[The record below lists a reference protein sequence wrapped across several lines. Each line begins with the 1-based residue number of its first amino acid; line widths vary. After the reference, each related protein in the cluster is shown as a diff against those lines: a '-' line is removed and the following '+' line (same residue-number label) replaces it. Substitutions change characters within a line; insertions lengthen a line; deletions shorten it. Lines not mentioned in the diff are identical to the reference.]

1 MVVPT
6 DPKLLSILADRGG
19 VNIRQL
25 EVGYRQF
32 VDKMVPKVLWGA
44 KPSSIDLIHPHEPF
58 IARRAYKL
66 TFDEPPKTGIPKQ
79 LILDVKFGPSPINAG
94 VFVNITNPVGNVSTF
109 DTAGRCQEIA
119 RSWLPDLVPRVIRV
133 GVYETDD
140 GDVDYIVTEHI
151 PNTVTLDKVWSS
163 LTPQSQDRIMGQL
176 VTALET
182 LQKEH
187 GFSEKDIEE
196 ALKAVDLSGN
206 IDYTAPVVLNGPKT
220 PEPIPL
226 DQIPAWPP
234 QFTSQKRVRLLLQR
248 YASEF
253 RPARHH
259 SPATTFTERK
269 DGSFNIR
276 FPSADHPMD
285 VQFLTCRHIQELGR
299 ALVLCHMDLEPRNI
313 LVKLVEQPA
322 SDPADGKP
330 EKELQLAGI
339 VSWQKATFA
348 PFSMERGLK
357 DALLGCQ
364 FNSDYAW
371 YRLFVERTKHLIPDR
386 FSNANEH
393 VLAAMVSMRFA
404 ARALDCNYTTTA
416 HQQHFY
422 AMEKITMT
430 SNRKDGWVRMPGAQ
444 DHESPL
450 DSEYREMG
458 NGLVRKLL
466 YNHFQTIPRHS
477 WPQRIVDAFAQ
488 YDA

>member
-19 VNIRQL
+19 VNLRQL
-25 EVGYRQF
+25 EVRYRGY
-32 VDKMVPKVLWGA
+32 VDKMIPNVLWGA
-44 KPSSIDLIHPHEPF
+44 KPSSVDLIHPPEPF

-66 TFDEPPKTGIPKQ
+66 TFDEPPKPGVPTQ
-79 LILDVKFGPSPINAG
+79 LILDVKLGPSPINAS

-109 DTAGRCQEIA
+109 DAAGRCQEVA
-119 RSWLPDLVPRVIRV
+119 RSWLPGLVPRVIRV

-140 GDVDYIVTEHI
+140 GDVDYVVIEHI

-196 ALKAVDLSGN
+196 ALRAVDLSGN

-226 DQIPAWPP
+226 DQLPAWPP
-234 QFTSQKRVRLLLQR
+234 QFTSLKRVRLLLQR
-248 YASEF
+248 YANEF
-253 RPARHH
+253 RPARRHL
-259 SPATTFTERK
+259 PATTFTEHE
-269 DGSFNIR
+269 DGSFCIN
-276 FPSADHPMD
+276 FFGADHPMD
-285 VQFLTCRHIQELGR
+285 TQFLTCRDIQEIGK

-313 LVKLVEQPA
+313 LVKLVEQPT
-322 SDPADGKP
+322 SPDGKP

-416 HQQHFY
+416 HQQQFY

-444 DHESPL
+444 DHESPSDL
-450 DSEYREMG
+450 EYREMG

-466 YNHFQTIPRHS
+466 YSHFQTIPRRS
-477 WPQRIVDAFAQ
+477 WPQRIEDAFAQ
-488 YDA
+488 YGA